1 MLHNTGPYGPNETPV
16 NMGAPVNM
24 TPMSGHMNLAHN
36 INNLSKMSHHAGQGP
51 SGHFNL
57 PEYAHYNQ
65 STLGMP
71 PQMGQFPNYQQLG
84 FQHSYMNQSAPS
96 VNDLPFPN
104 GMFPMNFNIQ
114 NEHSANMMNYAYEKR
129 ASETMRQESYKEHNM
144 RKMPLNI
151 PQIPNKSYARHSIPD
166 DDYGLHNTYHDVHH
180 NLDLSLKTQ
189 EKIQLDSTR
198 KKNIENTVRL
208 IENILINSSNK
219 PKEVP
224 SPPSRPTSTRMELL
238 QQTVIE
244 KAPKSN
250 KPATETHSHTALQT
264 QADPLQVT
272 PADFSKSKPNEP
284 IEVPIEVNDDSQ
296 DKEMSENEP
305 QSDEEDIKPIAIT
318 QHFITDDAEVNTDNS
333 IVIKVEKDSWADSEC
348 FTPFLKD
355 VNGFQKD
362 DNMNY
367 RIIEAET
374 SVAEAIAV
382 YKNGIK
388 HEGVFECPHCALL
401 FKHPKRFII
410 HHNWH
415 TFGLTN
421 IRRIEIAKVKEQR
434 RFERKEARV
443 IERMNSK
450 EVTEETSVDGKVFP
464 CKDCDKV
471 FSAKGSLK
479 NHRQRTHPTRIRE
492 CRICHKPISSWM
504 ALRAHMVTHSADS
517 GLGFQCAECPKRFKY
532 SHSLAKH
539 SDTHLEK
546 THACTECPKKFGSQ
560 ALLKMHMKTHERV
573 LRGATFRCTYCGK
586 GFFESYSLQVHERT
600 HRNERPFTCDICNT
614 SFGTNSSL
622 KRHVKVSHNTSKPY
636 QCSVCHRNFI
646 TESIRDRHEQRLHGN
661 PEDFKFPCKLCSSKY
676 LKMKDLQK
684 HVYKMHPKSKR
695 KKKDDKES
703 DSE

>member
-1 MLHNTGPYGPNETPV
+1 MLHNTGPYGPNETPI

-36 INNLSKMSHHAGQGP
+36 INNLSKMAHHAGQPP

-71 PQMGQFPNYQQLG
+71 PQMGQYPNYQQLG
-84 FQHSYMNQSAPS
+84 FQHSYMNQSSPT

-104 GMFPMNFNIQ
+104 GMFPMNFNMQ
-114 NEHSANMMNYAYEKR
+114 NEHSANMVNYAYEKR
-129 ASETMRQESYKEHNM
+129 TEARRENETMRPDSYKEHNM

-151 PQIPNKSYARHSIPD
+151 PQIPNKSYIKQNVPD
-166 DDYGLHNTYHDVHH
+166 DGYGLNNMYQDGQH
-180 NLDLSLKTQ
+180 NLDLRLKTP

-219 PKEVP
+219 PKEAP
-224 SPPSRPTSTRMELL
+224 SAPSKPTSTRTELP
-238 QQTVIE
+238 QPTVIE
-244 KAPKSN
+244 KAPKSS
-250 KPATETHSHTALQT
+250 KPATEMHSQTVTQT
-264 QADPLQVT
+264 QSDPLQMT
-272 PADFSKSKPNEP
+272 PTDFSKTKPNNV
-284 IEVPIEVNDDSQ
+284 IETPVGDNDDNG
-296 DKEMSENEP
+296 DKDESDNEP
-305 QSDEEDIKPIAIT
+305 QSEEEDVKPIAIT
-318 QHFITDDAEVNTDNS
+318 QHFIAEDEEVNTDNS
-333 IVIKVEKDSWADSEC
+333 IVIKVEKASWADSEC
-348 FTPFLKD
+348 FSPFLKD
-355 VNGFQKD
+355 VNGFQRD

-374 SVAEAIAV
+374 SVAEAIAA

-388 HEGVFECPHCALL
+388 PEGVFECPHCSLL

-421 IRRIEIAKVKEQR
+421 IRRLEIAKVKEQR

-450 EVTEETSVDGKVFP
+450 EVKDETSVDGKVYP

-492 CRICHKPISSWM
+492 CRICHKPISSWT

-517 GLGFQCAECPKRFKY
+517 GLGFQCSECPKRFKY

-546 THACTECPKKFGSQ
+546 THGCTECPKMFGSQ

-586 GFFESYSLQVHERT
+586 GFFESYSLQ
-600 HRNERPFTCDICNT
+600 
-614 SFGTNSSL
+614 
-622 KRHVKVSHNTSKPY
+622 SHNTSKPY
-636 QCSVCHRNFI
+636 QCSVCRRNFI

-661 PEDFKFPCKLCSSKY
+661 PEDF
-676 LKMKDLQK
+676 
-684 HVYKMHPKSKR
+684 
-695 KKKDDKES
+695 
-703 DSE
+703 